1 MTEARHSYRG
11 KQVGNY
17 VGDETVMNE
26 MPLSAREY
34 RTGPSGDGVG
44 NVPVIAVDLTQKST
58 SGAVQ

>member
-1 MTEARHSYRG
+1 MTKARHSHWASWWAIMWATRRL
-11 KQVGNY
+11 
-17 VGDETVMNE
+17 MNE

-44 NVPVIAVDLTQKST
+44 NVPVIAVDLTQKSA

>member
-1 MTEARHSYRG
+1 MWATRRL
-11 KQVGNY
+11 
-17 VGDETVMNE
+17 MNE